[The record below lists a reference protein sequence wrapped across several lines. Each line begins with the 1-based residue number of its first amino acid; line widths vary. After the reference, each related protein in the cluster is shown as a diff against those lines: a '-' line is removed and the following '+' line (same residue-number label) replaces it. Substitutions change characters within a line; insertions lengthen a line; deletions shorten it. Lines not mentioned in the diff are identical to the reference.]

1 VSAAVGRTPLLLLL
15 ATPPPLSNVLF
26 FTASAGLVADDPVLA
41 FFDMLTAT
49 VRAGRLTGG
58 VKMTVT
64 FLAGTATVCLPHGV
78 TRGAAAAAARR
89 GEFATRG
96 TTTVR
101 VIVLALLVGSLRH
114 GFGQG

>member
-1 VSAAVGRTPLLLLL
+1 VSAAVGRTPLLLL
-15 ATPPPLSNVLF
+15 ATPPPLSKVL

-58 VKMTVT
+58 VKMTVR
-64 FLAGTATVCLPHGV
+64 FLAGTVTVCLPHGV
-78 TRGAAAAAARR
+78 TRGAATARR